1 MDIGQPKDFIIGT
14 DLYLSHIKHAKPDLL
29 VSGDNFRGPVFM
41 VRLISVHI
49 YSLLLYYSQSD
60 CLKLIT

>member
-41 VRLISVHI
+41 VRLKLKFLCIFI
-49 YSLLLYYSQSD
+49 AYYYIIANQ
-60 CLKLIT
+60 IA